1 MKRMV
6 RIFAFA
12 TMMLCAAGAQATI
25 SCTITSSGWAL
36 NYTPSN
42 PVPQSTQ
49 SSFTLTC
56 SRSATT
62 DATTLNY
69 FVGVGNG
76 QHNAGTAN
84 RALQQTGTSLI
95 AYENYRN
102 SGCTAVW
109 KATGGNRISGS
120 MTLSGFL
127 PTTVTTS
134 YWGCITTTQTG
145 LPADT
150 YTDTVIMAVTDASGG
165 ATLATGSFNLSIYQ
179 PAVCNIT
186 QAPGNVAFTYVAFQA
201 SVAMAST
208 NFGVTCTNGMPY
220 SMALDATSG
229 VVSGLEYAIALS
241 ASSASGS
248 GSQQNYTVNGTM
260 PANQAGTCGAGSCSG
275 TSVRTLTITY

>member
-12 TMMLCAAGAQATI
+12 TMMLCAAGAHAI

-42 PVPQSTQ
+42 PVPQSVQT
-49 SSFTLTC
+49 SFTLTC
-56 SRSATT
+56 SRTAAG

-69 FVGVGNG
+69 FVAVDNG
-76 QHNAGTAN
+76 QHFTGTAN
-84 RALQQTGTSLI
+84 HAQQQTGTSQI
-95 AYENYRN
+95 AYENYKN
-102 SGCTAVW
+102 SGCTSLW
-109 KATGGNRISGS
+109 KSSGGNRISGS
-120 MTLSGFL
+120 MTLTGFL

-150 YTDTVIMAVTDASGG
+150 YTDTVAMTVTNSSGG
-165 ATLATGSFNLSIYQ
+165 ATIGTGSFNVSIYQ

-186 QAPGNVAFTYVAFQA
+186 QAPGNVAFTYSAFQA
-201 SVAMAST
+201 SVAAAST
-208 NFGVTCTNGMPY
+208 TFGVTCTNGMPY

-229 VVSGLEYAIALS
+229 VVAGLQYAVALS